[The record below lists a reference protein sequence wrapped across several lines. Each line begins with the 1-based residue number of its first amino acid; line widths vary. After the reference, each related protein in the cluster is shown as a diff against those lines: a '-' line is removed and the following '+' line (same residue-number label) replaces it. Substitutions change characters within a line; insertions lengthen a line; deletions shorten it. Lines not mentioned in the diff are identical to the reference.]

1 MTIPEQPGATAASGP
16 SGSPATDDEVPRTER
31 GRSQFAT
38 VVHRFSRDRVSMVAA
53 GYLTLLVVAAVLAP
67 WISPYGPND
76 QNLLNTFQGPGSE
89 HWFGT
94 DDLGRDLFSRVL
106 HGGRLSL
113 GAALVAVTVG
123 AAIGVVPGLLAG
135 FRGGAL
141 DVVLSRVVDA
151 AMCIPGLIL
160 SIALVAA
167 LGPGIYQVAI
177 AIGIAFGPRF
187 YRVARG
193 AALAVSAE
201 TYIKA
206 VRSSGAREARILF
219 RHVVPNTLPVIIVQ
233 ASLMFGFGLLAE
245 TGLSFL
251 GLGAQPPDA
260 SWGSLL
266 RRGSRFLIEGQY
278 LSVIPGLVIASAVL
292 AANTAGDGLQGALGV
307 SRTRGKG
314 R

>member
-1 MTIPEQPGATAASGP
+1 MTIPEAPTSDELGPPVAAP
-16 SGSPATDDEVPRTER
+16 PRER
-31 GRSQFAT
+31 GRSQLAT
-38 VVHRFSRDRVSMVAA
+38 VLHRFLQDRVAVLAA
-53 GYLTLLVVAAVLAP
+53 AYLTLLVVASLAAP
-67 WISPYGPND
+67 LISPHGPND
-76 QNLLNTFQGPGSE
+76 QNLLNTFHAPSGE

-94 DDLGRDLFSRVL
+94 DDLGRDLFSRML

-113 GAALVAVTVG
+113 GSAFISVTVG
-123 AAIGVVPGLLAG
+123 ALVGVLPGLVAG
-135 FRGGAL
+135 FRGG
-141 DVVLSRVVDA
+141 VVDLVFSRIVDA
-151 AMCIPGLIL
+151 VMCIPGLIL

-167 LGPGIYQVAI
+167 LGPGIYQVSV

-193 AALAVSAE
+193 AALSVGAE

-206 VRSSGAREARILF
+206 VRSAGARESRILL

-233 ASLMFGFGLLAE
+233 GSLMFGFGLLAE

-266 RRGSRFLIEGQY
+266 RRGSRFLVEAQY
-278 LSVIPGLVIASAVL
+278 MSIIPGLLIASGVL
-292 AANTAGDGLQGALGV
+292 AANTAGDGLQSALGV
-307 SRTRGKG
+307 NRIKGKTS
-314 R
+314 

>member
-1 MTIPEQPGATAASGP
+1 MSTELDRESTSERSLLEAPEP
-16 SGSPATDDEVPRTER
+16 VER
-31 GRSQFAT
+31 QQKPHAQWKS
-38 VVHRFSRDRVSMVAA
+38 VLNRFMHDRVSLVAA
-53 GYLTLLVVAAVLAP
+53 GYLGLLILSAVFAPVIAAQH
-67 WISPYGPND
+67 PNE
-76 QNLLNTFQGPGSE
+76 QNLLNTLQPPNSE

-94 DDLGRDLFSRVL
+94 DDLGRDVFSRVL

-113 GAALVAVTVG
+113 GAALIAVTVG
-123 AAIGVVPGLLAG
+123 ATIGVLPGLVAG
-135 FRGGAL
+135 FRGGL
-141 DVVLSRVVDA
+141 VDTILSRLVDA

-193 AALAVSAE
+193 ASLGVSAE
-201 TYIKA
+201 TYMKA
-206 VRSSGAREARILF
+206 ARASGARESRILF

-233 ASLMFGFGLLAE
+233 ASLMFGFGLLSE

-266 RRGSRFLIEGQY
+266 RRGSRFMIEGQY
-278 LSVIPGLVIASAVL
+278 LSIIPGLMIASAVL
-292 AANTAGDGLQGALGV
+292 AANTAGDGLQSALGI
-307 SRTRGKG
+307 SRVRGKQV
-314 R
+314 